1 MKIPLIFTD
10 VLLFSLIFT
19 DVLLFSLIFTDV
31 LLNNLLLVRLVNKTT
46 FRSHG
51 LSVTQTITE
60 YTQIGLTVDILRT
73 LTHPLVVVGRGA
85 GPTLATVLARHAVT
99 VHLRTVPPLVALR
112 TGAVVATL
120 VVQTGGSIGAWTLLF
135 AFIIVFPTVRT

>member
-1 MKIPLIFTD
+1 MYYYFIDFTD
-10 VLLFSLIFT
+10 VLFKN
-19 DVLLFSLIFTDV
+19 LLL
-31 LLNNLLLVRLVNKTT
+31 NLLLVRLFNKTT

-73 LTHPLVVVGRGA
+73 LTHPLVVVRRGA
-85 GPTLATVLARHAVT
+85 GPTLAPVLAGHTVT

-120 VVQTGGSIGAWTLLF
+120 VVQTGGSIGARTLLF